1 MLMKQ
6 AVLAEEG
13 WEILSRGGHR
23 RWRAATGEPHNEA
36 SSQGGRGLV
45 SFSRGFRLLPTA
57 GEPLI

>member
-1 MLMKQ
+1 MKQ
-6 AVLAEEG
+6 ALLAEDG

-45 SFSRGFRLLPTA
+45 SFMRDFRPLPAA
-57 GEPLI
+57 GKPFV